1 MTPGSGD
8 AAVGLGNTDEL
19 DTDGAGAEGLGAEG
33 LGAEGLG
40 AVTGSTTRTAGRN
53 RASGGFTSWIGVGGN
68 TGSCAIIGR
77 GEARNGAG
85 GAGAAERGLTACMGT
100 GGGAEALGRGGPKTL
115 VRPGV
120 AGTETAA

>member
-8 AAVGLGNTDEL
+8 AALGLGNTDEL
-19 DTDGAGAEGLGAEG
+19 DTDGAGAERLE
-33 LGAEGLG
+33 AEGLG
-40 AVTGSTTRTAGRN
+40 AVTGSATRTAGRN
-53 RASGGFTSWIGVGGN
+53 RASGGFTSWIGVGGD

-100 GGGAEALGRGGPKTL
+100 GGGAEAMGRGGPETL